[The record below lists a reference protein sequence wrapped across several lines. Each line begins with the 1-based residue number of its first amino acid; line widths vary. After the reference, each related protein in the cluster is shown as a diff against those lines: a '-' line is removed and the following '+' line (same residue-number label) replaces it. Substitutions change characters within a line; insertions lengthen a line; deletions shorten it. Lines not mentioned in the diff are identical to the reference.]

1 MINKLFNKKQLDLLS
16 EAEEYFRQVRSGFKR
31 NSPHTLDVK
40 VYETLN
46 SIEPTQEPK
55 YSCSKCV
62 YNLYKRASEI
72 YFISKEKNNQDKTD
86 KEDGQMEKKNAR
98 QQPTNTN
105 SNATTATRQSSIR
118 VKRKGKKNSSN

>member
-1 MINKLFNKKQLDLLS
+1 MVNKLFNNKQLDLLK
-16 EAEEYFRQVRSGFKR
+16 EAEEYFRQVKCGFKR
-31 NSPHTLDVK
+31 NSPHALDVR

-72 YFISKEKNNQDKTD
+72 YFQSKEKKDERK
-86 KEDGQMEKKNAR
+86 
-98 QQPTNTN
+98 QQENSNHTNT
-105 SNATTATRQSSIR
+105 APKRRGRPKDGT
-118 VKRKGKKNSSN
+118 KRK

>member
-31 NSPHTLDVK
+31 NSPHALDVR

-62 YNLYKRASEI
+62 FTLYKRASEI
-72 YFISKEKNNQDKTD
+72 YFISKEKIENDG
-86 KEDGQMEKKNAR
+86 KEKN
-98 QQPTNTN
+98 
-105 SNATTATRQSSIR
+105 I
-118 VKRKGKKNSSN
+118 KKNSTTTTSSTTTPKRRGRKPNGIKRSKP

>member
-1 MINKLFNKKQLDLLS
+1 MINKLFNNKQLDLLS

-31 NSPHTLDVK
+31 NSPHALDIM

-46 SIEPTQEPK
+46 EVEPTQEPK

-72 YFISKEKNNQDKTD
+72 YFNSKEKI
-86 KEDGQMEKKNAR
+86 EDEKKDPKNNK
-98 QQPTNTN
+98 PTTT
-105 SNATTATRQSSIR
+105 TTATP
-118 VKRKGKKNSSN
+118 KRRGRRPNATKRCKP

>member
-1 MINKLFNKKQLDLLS
+1 MVNKLLNKKQLDLLS
-16 EAEEYFRQVRSGFKR
+16 DAEEYFRQVKNGFKR
-31 NSPHTLDVK
+31 NSPHALDVR

-72 YFISKEKNNQDKTD
+72 YFISKEKIENDG
-86 KEDGQMEKKNAR
+86 KEKN
-98 QQPTNTN
+98 
-105 SNATTATRQSSIR
+105 I
-118 VKRKGKKNSSN
+118 KKNSTTTTSGSTTPKRRGRKPNGIKRSKP

>member
-16 EAEEYFRQVRSGFKR
+16 EAEEYFRQVKAGFKR
-31 NSPHTLDVK
+31 NSPHALDVR
-40 VYETLN
+40 VYEVLN

-72 YFISKEKNNQDKTD
+72 YFNSKEKIEN
-86 KEDGQMEKKNAR
+86 EKKDTKNNN
-98 QQPTNTN
+98 PTT
-105 SNATTATRQSSIR
+105 SGTTDS
-118 VKRKGKKNSSN
+118 KRRGRKPNGIKRSKP